1 MNKRTI
7 FITEFDAQRLQGL
20 IDNPSTLEHR
30 QRESLQSLKDELSRA
45 QVVAPKDIPPDVV
58 TMNSIMHLTDIETGE
73 DETYTI
79 VFPSD
84 ANVNECRISVL
95 APIGTA
101 VLGYKAGDTFTWS
114 VPGGE
119 RHLRVKEVVYQ
130 PEASGDYHL

>member
-1 MNKRTI
+1 MSKRTI
-7 FITEFDAQRLQGL
+7 FITEFDVQRLQGL
-20 IDNPSTLEHR
+20 IDNPGTLEHW
-30 QRESLQSLKDELSRA
+30 QPESLQNLKDELSRA
-45 QVVAPKDIPPDVV
+45 QVVAPEDIPDVV
-58 TMNSIMHLTDIETGE
+58 TMNSVVHLTDIETGE
-73 DETYTI
+73 DETYTL

-84 ANVNECRISVL
+84 ADVSECRIPVL